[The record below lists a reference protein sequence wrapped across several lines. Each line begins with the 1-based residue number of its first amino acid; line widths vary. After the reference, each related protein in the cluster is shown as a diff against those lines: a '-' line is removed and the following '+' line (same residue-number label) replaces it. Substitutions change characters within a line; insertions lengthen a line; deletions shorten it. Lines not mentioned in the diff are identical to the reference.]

1 MKNCDTA
8 TMAEEYRRSSP
19 QSGENYLDWAQ
30 SFDSLLDDHDGF
42 ELFNEY
48 MSKNGLEDI
57 LKFR

>member
-1 MKNCDTA
+1 
-8 TMAEEYRRSSP
+8 MAEEYRRSSP